1 MKKSKNL
8 LVLILI
14 LLCIPFFG
22 CSNNLRTLV
31 QNKLSEVRYNLF
43 MACNDEIIV
52 KFSSGFREDPYILNG
67 KSENKKEFGI
77 ITVKFL
83 KPISNKTSLPSFVIT
98 ISDMDFDG
106 EFELNPFDQTYVQD
120 IETFVLDESSVYIK
134 ISFADFS
141 FESSLKNVSKDFAIS
156 HKDALN
162 TFVNTYQKEIQQIL
176 KSNHDFEI
184 YVKIINDPSLEI
196 DKNYFYVCLIST
208 IGESFSMVI
217 DPQNGNILAKNES
230 KNQLILWLLFF

>member
-1 MKKSKNL
+1 MKKSKFL
-8 LVLILI
+8 LISVFFAI
-14 LLCIPFFG
+14 CFCFFG
-22 CSNNLRTLV
+22 CGNN
-31 QNKLSEVRYNLF
+31 QNLIIQEKLSEVRYNLF
-43 MACNDEIIV
+43 MCQNDEVVV

-83 KPISNKTSLPSFVIT
+83 KNIPNKSSLPTFVIT

-134 ISFADFS
+134 ISFGDFS
-141 FESSLKNVSKDFAIS
+141 FESSLKNVSKDFVIN

-162 TFVNTYQKEIQQIL
+162 TFVKTYQKDIQQIL
-176 KSNHDFEI
+176 KSGGDFEI

-208 IGESFSMVI
+208 IGESYSVVI

-230 KNQLILWLLFF
+230 KNQVIL